1 VLRARDGTL
10 FDGVNVENAAYPL
23 GVCGEK
29 TAYVT
34 AVTQGYKPGDF
45 DLIVIN
51 ASPCGGCRQWHV
63 EFKVDR
69 VVFANNDGEAQR
81 GRKRGDR
88 SADHTHDECQMLGQR
103 CGPRQAAMQRAKY
116 HLRQW
121 DESHSRERDGQ
132 QSVFTPMQRAQH
144 G

>member
-1 VLRARDGTL
+1 MRHVIDDVDRELYERAERIKQNAYAPYSNFLVGAVLRARDGTL
-10 FDGVNVENAAYPL
+10 FNGVNVENAAYPL

-63 EFKVDR
+63 EFKVER
-69 VVFANNDGEAQR
+69 VVYANNDGGLVE
-81 GRKRGDR
+81 
-88 SADHTHDECQMLGQR
+88 HTPDELL
-103 CGPRQAAMQRAKY
+103 PDTFV
-116 HLRQW
+116 L
-121 DESHSRERDGQ
+121 
-132 QSVFTPMQRAQH
+132 
-144 G
+144 

>member
-1 VLRARDGTL
+1 LIDATDRELYERAERIKQNAYAPYSNFLVGAVLRARDGTL
-10 FDGVNVENAAYPL
+10 FDGGNVENAAYPL

-69 VVFANNDGEAQR
+69 VVYANNDGELVE
-81 GRKRGDR
+81 
-88 SADHTHDECQMLGQR
+88 HTPDELL
-103 CGPRQAAMQRAKY
+103 PDTFV
-116 HLRQW
+116 L
-121 DESHSRERDGQ
+121 
-132 QSVFTPMQRAQH
+132 
-144 G
+144 

>member
-1 VLRARDGTL
+1 MIDDVDRELYDRAERIKQNAYAPYSNFLVGAVLRARDGTL

-34 AVTQGYKPGDF
+34 AVTQGYRPGDF

-63 EFKVDR
+63 EFGVDR
-69 VVFANNDGEAQR
+69 VVYADNDGELVE
-81 GRKRGDR
+81 
-88 SADHTHDECQMLGQR
+88 HTPDELL
-103 CGPRQAAMQRAKY
+103 PDTFV
-116 HLRQW
+116 L
-121 DESHSRERDGQ
+121 
-132 QSVFTPMQRAQH
+132 
-144 G
+144 

>member
-1 VLRARDGTL
+1 VIDDTDRELYERTLEIAGRAYAPYSNFHVGAVLRARDGTL

-29 TAYVT
+29 SAYVA
-34 AVTQGYKPGDF
+34 AVTAGYKPGDF

-69 VVFANNDGEAQR
+69 VVYARPDGELVE
-81 GRKRGDR
+81 
-88 SADHTHDECQMLGQR
+88 HTPDELL
-103 CGPRQAAMQRAKY
+103 PDTFV
-116 HLRQW
+116 L
-121 DESHSRERDGQ
+121 
-132 QSVFTPMQRAQH
+132 
-144 G
+144 

>member
-1 VLRARDGTL
+1 MISDTERELYQRTLEIKERGYAPYSNFLVGAVLRARDGTL

-51 ASPCGGCRQWHV
+51 ASPCGGCRQWIH
-63 EFKVDR
+63 EFRFDR
-69 VVFANNDGEAQR
+69 VTFKNAAGEVVTR
-81 GRKRGDR
+81 
-88 SADHTHDECQMLGQR
+88 
-103 CGPRQAAMQRAKY
+103 
-116 HLRQW
+116 
-121 DESHSRERDGQ
+121 
-132 QSVFTPMQRAQH
+132 TPAELLPETFEL
-144 G
+144 

>member
-1 VLRARDGTL
+1 MIDDTDRELYERAERIKQNAYAPYSNFLVGAVLRARDGTL

-69 VVFANNDGEAQR
+69 VVYANNDGELVEHT
-81 GRKRGDR
+81 
-88 SADHTHDECQMLGQR
+88 ADELLPDTFVL
-103 CGPRQAAMQRAKY
+103 
-116 HLRQW
+116 
-121 DESHSRERDGQ
+121 
-132 QSVFTPMQRAQH
+132 
-144 G
+144 

>member
-1 VLRARDGTL
+1 MIDDTDRELYERTLEIKERAYAPYSNFLVGAVLRARDGTL

-34 AVTQGYKPGDF
+34 AVTAGYGPGDF
-45 DLIVIN
+45 DLLVIN

-69 VVFANNDGEAQR
+69 VVFANNDGELVEY
-81 GRKRGDR
+81 
-88 SADHTHDECQMLGQR
+88 TPDELL
-103 CGPRQAAMQRAKY
+103 PDTFV
-116 HLRQW
+116 L
-121 DESHSRERDGQ
+121 
-132 QSVFTPMQRAQH
+132 
-144 G
+144 

>member
-1 VLRARDGTL
+1 LIDQTDRELYERAERIKRNAYAPYSNFLVGAVLRACDGTL

-63 EFKVDR
+63 EFAVDR
-69 VVFANNDGEAQR
+69 VVYANNEGELVE
-81 GRKRGDR
+81 
-88 SADHTHDECQMLGQR
+88 HTPDELL
-103 CGPRQAAMQRAKY
+103 PDTFV
-116 HLRQW
+116 L
-121 DESHSRERDGQ
+121 
-132 QSVFTPMQRAQH
+132 
-144 G
+144 

>member
-1 VLRARDGTL
+1 VIDETDRELYKRTLEIARHAYAPYSNFRVGAVLRARDGTL

-29 TAYVT
+29 SAYAAAVT
-34 AVTQGYKPGDF
+34 AGYKPGDF

-69 VVFANNDGEAQR
+69 VVYAGGGGELVE
-81 GRKRGDR
+81 
-88 SADHTHDECQMLGQR
+88 HTPDELL
-103 CGPRQAAMQRAKY
+103 PDTFV
-116 HLRQW
+116 L
-121 DESHSRERDGQ
+121 
-132 QSVFTPMQRAQH
+132 
-144 G
+144 

>member
-1 VLRARDGTL
+1 MIDDTDRALYRRTLEIKKNAYAPYSNFEVGVVLRARDGTL
-10 FDGVNVENAAYPL
+10 FEGVNVENGAYPL

-63 EFKVDR
+63 EFGVDR
-69 VVFANNDGEAQR
+69 VVYADANGELV
-81 GRKRGDR
+81 
-88 SADHTHDECQMLGQR
+88 E
-103 CGPRQAAMQRAKY
+103 Y
-116 HLRQW
+116 
-121 DESHSRERDGQ
+121 
-132 QSVFTPMQRAQH
+132 TPAELLPDSFVL
-144 G
+144 

>member
-1 VLRARDGTL
+1 LIDAADRELYERAERIKQNAYAPYSNFLVGAVLRARDGTL

-69 VVFANNDGEAQR
+69 VVFA
-81 GRKRGDR
+81 RGDG
-88 SADHTHDECQMLGQR
+88 DLVEYTPDELL
-103 CGPRQAAMQRAKY
+103 PDTFF
-116 HLRQW
+116 L
-121 DESHSRERDGQ
+121 E
-132 QSVFTPMQRAQH
+132 
-144 G
+144 

>member
-1 VLRARDGTL
+1 VIDDTDKELYERTLEVAKRAYAPYSDFHVGAVLRARDGTL

-29 TAYVT
+29 SAYVA
-34 AVTQGYKPGDF
+34 AVTAGYKPGDF

-69 VVFANNDGEAQR
+69 VVYANKDAELVE
-81 GRKRGDR
+81 
-88 SADHTHDECQMLGQR
+88 HTPDELL
-103 CGPRQAAMQRAKY
+103 PDTFV
-116 HLRQW
+116 L
-121 DESHSRERDGQ
+121 
-132 QSVFTPMQRAQH
+132 
-144 G
+144 

>member
-1 VLRARDGTL
+1 VIDDVDRELYERAERIKQNAYAPYSNFLVGAVLRARDGTL

-29 TAYVT
+29 TAYVG

-69 VVFANNDGEAQR
+69 VVYANNDGELVE
-81 GRKRGDR
+81 
-88 SADHTHDECQMLGQR
+88 HTPDELL
-103 CGPRQAAMQRAKY
+103 PDTFV
-116 HLRQW
+116 L
-121 DESHSRERDGQ
+121 
-132 QSVFTPMQRAQH
+132 
-144 G
+144 

>member
-1 VLRARDGTL
+1 MIDDVDRELYERAERIKQNAYAPYSNFLGGAVLRARDGTL

-63 EFKVDR
+63 EFEVDR
-69 VVFANNDGEAQR
+69 VVYANNDGELVE
-81 GRKRGDR
+81 
-88 SADHTHDECQMLGQR
+88 HTPDELL
-103 CGPRQAAMQRAKY
+103 PDTFE
-116 HLRQW
+116 L
-121 DESHSRERDGQ
+121 
-132 QSVFTPMQRAQH
+132 
-144 G
+144 

>member
-1 VLRARDGTL
+1 LIDATDRELYERAERIKQNAYAPYSNFLVGAVLRARDGTL

-69 VVFANNDGEAQR
+69 VVYANNDGELVE
-81 GRKRGDR
+81 
-88 SADHTHDECQMLGQR
+88 HTPDELL
-103 CGPRQAAMQRAKY
+103 PDTFV
-116 HLRQW
+116 L
-121 DESHSRERDGQ
+121 
-132 QSVFTPMQRAQH
+132 
-144 G
+144 